1 MQPIFARLAHQLD
14 KAEQELRRI
23 EDAVVLFAG
32 LDSSPASQWAR
43 RTSLAG
49 GVEAV
54 YSGLEGIL
62 KGIAEDIDGH
72 VPQGGA
78 WHAKLLET
86 MALDVP
92 GVRPAAVSSETHGL
106 LDELRRFRHAVRS
119 HYGIDLRDTD
129 IETNLDRTR
138 HVLPLFRKDFDAFV
152 AAMTGRATPEG

>member
-23 EDAVVLFAG
+23 EDAVRLFDGMEA
-32 LDSSPASQWAR
+32 SPAATWAR
-43 RTSLAG
+43 RTSIAG
-49 GVEAV
+49 GVEGV

-72 VPQGGA
+72 VPQGSA

-86 MALDVP
+86 MALDVS
-92 GVRPAAVSSETHGL
+92 GVRPAAVSPETHRL

-119 HYGIDLRDTD
+119 NYGIDLRDPD
-129 IETNLDRTR
+129 IDANLERVR
-138 HVLPLFRKDFDAFV
+138 RVVPLFRRDFEEFV
-152 AAMTGRATPEG
+152 RVMTGAASG

>member
-1 MQPIFARLAHQLD
+1 MQPIFARLTHQLD

-23 EDAVVLFAG
+23 EEAVDLFAG
-32 LDSSPASQWAR
+32 LDTSPASQWAR
-43 RTSLAG
+43 RTSLAS

-86 MALDVP
+86 MALEVP
-92 GVRPAAVSSETHGL
+92 GVRLAVVSPETHGL

-129 IETNLDRTR
+129 IDVNLDRTR
-138 HVLPLFRKDFDAFV
+138 RVLPLFHRDFDAFV
-152 AAMTGRATPEG
+152 AAMSGQA